1 MIQKISR
8 ILGFLLIIVGIG
20 LVIWN
25 FIPDFI
31 VNQQAQEVERAVQT
45 LSHDEIFH
53 NQQTE
58 GEIEFDAVDK
68 VSPDIALNEAEIPSS
83 DLIIGQLVI
92 PAIQMNLPIYKSL
105 NNASLLSGSAVMR
118 NDMVMGQGNY
128 ALAGHYTHTSEH
140 LFGPLRDLEMNDVA
154 RITDK
159 NKIYEYQ
166 MIQQEVVPPTAL
178 HMIEDEQTDR
188 FNGPILSL
196 MQCYYVNYQNT
207 GDRQFFIGELRDI
220 YDYDENLLY
229 AEEFR
234 NEVSAASK

>member
-8 ILGFLLIIVGIG
+8 ILGPLLIIVGMG

-31 VNQQAQEVERAVQT
+31 VNQRAQDVEKKIQN
-45 LSHDEIFH
+45 LSHDAILQ

-58 GEIEFDAVDK
+58 GEIQFDAVDNI
-68 VSPDIALNEAEIPSS
+68 SPDVALNEGELPAS

-92 PAIQMNLPIYKSL
+92 PAIHMNLPIYKSL
-105 NNASLLSGSAVMR
+105 NNATLLSGSAVMR
-118 NDMVMGQGNY
+118 EDMVMGQGNY

-140 LFGPLRDLEMNDVA
+140 LFGPLRDLKMYDVA

-166 MIQQEVVPPTAL
+166 IVEQDIVPPTAL
-178 HMIEDEQTDR
+178 HMIEDERTDR
-188 FNGPILSL
+188 FNGPLLSL

-207 GDRQFFIGELRDI
+207 GNRQFFIGELRDV
-220 YDYDENLLY
+220 YDYDEDLLY
-229 AEEFR
+229 AEELR
-234 NEVSAASK
+234 SEAYTLGK

>member
-8 ILGFLLIIVGIG
+8 ILGVLLIIVGIG

-31 VNQQAQEVERAVQT
+31 VSQQAKDIEKVVQII
-45 LSHDEIFH
+45 SHDEIFR

-58 GEIEFDAVDK
+58 GKIQFDAVDNI
-68 VSPDIALNEAEIPSS
+68 SPDIALTEAKMPPS
-83 DLIIGQLVI
+83 DLIIGQLII
-92 PAIQMNLPIYKSL
+92 PAIKMNLPIYKSL
-105 NNASLLSGSAVMR
+105 NNASLMSGSAVMR

-128 ALAGHYTHTSEH
+128 TLAGHYTHTSEH
-140 LFGPLRDLEMNDVA
+140 LFGPLRNLEMNHIA

-159 NKIYEYQ
+159 SKIYEYQ
-166 MIQQEVVPPTAL
+166 IIHQEVVPPTAL
-178 HMIEDEQTDR
+178 HMIENQQADQ

-207 GDRQFFIGELRDI
+207 GDRQFFIGELRDV
-220 YDYDENLLY
+220 YDYDEDLLY
-229 AEEFR
+229 AEEFY
-234 NEVSAASK
+234 NQVPTINK